1 MQAVGEQLAQFEL
14 KLSDE
19 TFVVIPKPILIVA
32 DTPARYSVL
41 NWISFNGYYGCCYC
55 YNSGT
60 RIGKTHYY
68 PHQPYGMRSIEDYN
82 ADLRAVTTN
91 HEVLP
96 LKSSRGVKGPRSLSK
111 FVPNLPLSAP
121 IDYMH
126 QVALGVAR
134 VVLDLLR
141 KEIKVQM
148 REELKRIV
156 SKIKVSI
163 FSRTLEVF

>member
-1 MQAVGEQLAQFEL
+1 MQAVGEQLAQFDL

-91 HEVLP
+91 SS
-96 LKSSRGVKGPRSLSK
+96 LKSSRGVKGPSSLSK

-141 KEIKVQM
+141 KENKVQM

>member
-32 DTPARYSVL
+32 DTPARSSVL

-68 PHQPYGMRSIEDYN
+68 PHQPYGMRSIEGYN
-82 ADLRAVTTN
+82 ADLR
-91 HEVLP
+91 
-96 LKSSRGVKGPRSLSK
+96 LKSSRGVKGPSSLSK

-141 KEIKVQM
+141 KEIKV
-148 REELKRIV
+148 RCEKN
-156 SKIKVSI
+156 
-163 FSRTLEVF
+163 

>member
-1 MQAVGEQLAQFEL
+1 
-14 KLSDE
+14 
-19 TFVVIPKPILIVA
+19 
-32 DTPARYSVL
+32 
-41 NWISFNGYYGCCYC
+41 
-55 YNSGT
+55 
-60 RIGKTHYY
+60 
-68 PHQPYGMRSIEDYN
+68 MRSIEDYN

-91 HEVLP
+91 P
-96 LKSSRGVKGPRSLSK
+96 SLKSSRGVKGPSSLSK

-126 QVALGVAR
+126 QIALGVAR